1 MPTLNKAQLLQR
13 VLNAIADVGWQIYIE
28 NPRQHPLEVL
38 ISKNEI
44 TQKLVIYIWNITHG
58 GATRSRDEYRIQ
70 ITGVSSPL
78 KVSSDFKTL
87 LLGWYDQEGVFAAF
101 DASKHIEFGFS
112 PSIQVN
118 IGKLREA
125 KAHGLAIQEKED
137 AKGNEI
143 VVTFSPEYTMQYI
156 DSAYP
161 SYHTPDITQIT
172 QVEKLFLLHNPMDTN
187 VTKEDLD
194 KLPADRK
201 KALSTINRNV
211 RERKFQ
217 IYINK
222 IYKGKCAICGL
233 QANLTE
239 AAHIIAVSKK
249 GTDEAGNGILL
260 CRNHHKAYDSGLIAI
275 TPDYKIAVVTS
286 YLKKL
291 SDAGL
296 ADDIDK
302 FFADSRIGE
311 TIRLPDRE
319 EDYPNKDYLAKN
331 CSSKG
336 L

>member
-1 MPTLNKAQLLQR
+1 MPALNKSQLLER
-13 VLNAIADVGWQIYIE
+13 VLSAIASADWQIQTE
-28 NPRQHPLEVL
+28 NLKQHPLEVL
-38 ISKNEI
+38 ISKDEI
-44 TQKLVIYIWNITHG
+44 TQKLIIYIWNITHG
-58 GATRSRDEYRIQ
+58 GATRSTEEYRIQ
-70 ITGVSSPL
+70 VTGVASPL
-78 KVSSDFKTL
+78 KVSNEFKTL
-87 LLGWYDQEGVFAAF
+87 LLGWYEQEGVFAAF

-118 IGKLREA
+118 VGKLREA
-125 KAHGLAIQEKED
+125 KAHGLAIQEKKD
-137 AKGNEI
+137 ARGSEI
-143 VVTFSPEYTMQYI
+143 VVTFSPEYIMQYI

-161 SYHTPDITQIT
+161 SYHTSAITQIT
-172 QVEKLFLLHNPMDTN
+172 QDEKLFLLHNPLDTT
-187 VTKEDLD
+187 VTRADLD
-194 KLPADRK
+194 RLPADRK
-201 KALSTINRNV
+201 KALTTINRNV

-275 TPDYKIAVVTS
+275 TPDYKIIIVTD
-286 YLKKL
+286 YLKQLKE
-291 SDAGL
+291 AGL
-296 ADDIDK
+296 AEDIDK
-302 FFADSRIGE
+302 FFTESRIGDK
-311 TIRLPDRE
+311 IHLPDRK